1 MKLTLLAR
9 SLALVISFELI
20 SGPIVEMVQAQ
31 DSKSGGSAGEAI
43 NSGAEILSSGISALG
58 KIWDATQARQNMGVS
73 PQVAGDMQQLQEQQ
87 KPQPDKYF
95 NAQKLMMIPGLGNYL
110 ALNGTNPALLDCK
123 TLPTTLFEARPEVCR
138 LGITADKGGPPPQQM
153 GDMLAYYNQYFQ
165 INKLY
170 KNFTADSNS
179 GGQLFGVGCMNNAM
193 NILNGFFKYRLD
205 ELDKLL
211 TNLEALQNSFKQAS
225 RADLDALEEAVAVL
239 DGSSELA
246 DKVRSKNPDLFD
258 FAKRFN
264 NPACN
269 SLFSGDSLNEKG
281 RAGGLNAINSDLKV
295 LLTTKSGKYSGE
307 SYSKSHIAVVED
319 IDSLADKVSKQLE
332 LNFGLLSKDPG
343 SYGKF
348 LVDLPELVA
357 SPIGTNRA
365 LSPDLFSDVRTKFNA
380 TYIKLNEQKNTILSE
395 LKGAGIPGDA
405 ATTLL
410 GNPASDNFES
420 EVVTIEN
427 RLKNKCLENSLA
439 EIDRNVI
446 MDKIYDPTAS
456 DHANKFGSNYLKDKL
471 NRILNNTQT
480 SLEKK
485 LAELKALEEENGGKY
500 YLKLENKYELQKM
513 DEQGNLQTSTVD
525 ATPRTPGLYFIDL
538 IENCNAQFNANKLDN
553 KLTGASAIKKLRD
566 LNQQFKAL
574 AKNQAIDV
582 KKEIRKKLI
591 ECNTPEDANNS
602 VPGSC
607 TPDRFNTSAPGFCA
621 NGALSCSKN
630 MQECT
635 AQSNKFV
642 KEIKDQK
649 TARVNN
655 YKAMVEKN
663 KQDVVKI
670 FDSALSRYMIDGEA
684 IRGIFGAG
692 FSSPSGIQRE
702 VPEQVKYLNE
712 FKLATTRSIDG
723 NLLLEDPDRFIDMFK
738 NNIKLLKDSVKKQ
751 QDQILGGEA
760 TGLGKDTP
768 GLLAAHIR
776 KTEENYK
783 KVISE
788 SEKISSQCLS
798 KHDEAVKAAEA
809 ARAEQQKKMSELGE
823 KRDEFCNLYG
833 MARTN
838 PQAMCSQVQ
847 SDLVKDT
854 LKSVSDISPT
864 QQAALRED
872 VMKLNEYCNQ
882 FGNYNEKDTPSPDSA
897 YRICRPDNLGS
908 LSSDIRGLCEK
919 LNTLTDNSQCKELG
933 SSSNGQTV
941 TIDKCSDLKTKIVAI
956 YNPLSSKPGS
966 TSSNKPIDLSSPAY
980 CSAGDTSSGRS
991 SAKSISDGIKLFG
1004 DTLSQELG
1012 KGVAR

>member
-1 MKLTLLAR
+1 MKLTPLTRILSLLIC
-9 SLALVISFELI
+9 LELI
-20 SGPIVEMVQAQ
+20 AGPIIGVVRAEEAK
-31 DSKSGGSAGEAI
+31 KSSSAGEMI
-43 NSGAEILSSGISALG
+43 NSGAEILSSGIDALG
-58 KIWDATQARQNMGVS
+58 KIWQATQGQNMGPS

-87 KPQPDKYF
+87 KPQPDKFF

-110 ALNGTNPALLDCK
+110 ALNGINPGLLDCK
-123 TLPTTLFEARPEVCR
+123 TLPTTLFDARPEVCR
-138 LGITADKGGPPPQQM
+138 LGMSGDRGAPPQQM

-170 KNFTADSNS
+170 KNFSADSNS

-193 NILNGFFKYRLD
+193 SILNGFFKYRLD
-205 ELDKLL
+205 ELDKLV
-211 TNLEALQNSFKQAS
+211 TNLEALQNNFKQNS

-239 DGSSELA
+239 EGGSELA
-246 DKVRSKNPDLFD
+246 DKVRSKKPDLFD

-281 RAGGLNAINSDLKV
+281 RAGGLNAINADLKKI
-295 LLTTKSGKYSGE
+295 LTTKAGKYSGE
-307 SYSKSHIAVVED
+307 SYSKSHVAVVED

-357 SPIGTNRA
+357 SPLGTNRA
-365 LSPDLFSDVRTKFNA
+365 LSPDLFSDVRTKFND

-395 LKGAGIPGDA
+395 LKGAGIAGDA

-410 GNPASDNFES
+410 GNPASENFES

-427 RLKNKCLENSLA
+427 RLKNKCLENTLS
-439 EIDRNVI
+439 EIDRNLI
-446 MDKIYDPTAS
+446 MDRIFDPTAS
-456 DHANKFGSNYLKDKL
+456 GHANKYGANYIKDKL
-471 NRILNNTQT
+471 NRILNNTQSSLDKKLSELK
-480 SLEKK
+480 SLED
-485 LAELKALEEENGGKY
+485 ENAGRY
-500 YLKLENKYELQKM
+500 YLKLENKYELQKL
-513 DEQGNLQTSTVD
+513 DEQGNLQTTLVD
-525 ATPRTPGLYFIDL
+525 PNPKTPSLFFMDL
-538 IENCNAQFNANKLDN
+538 IENCNAQFKANKLDN

-574 AKNQAIDV
+574 SKTQAIDV
-582 KKEIRKKLI
+582 KKEIRKRLI
-591 ECNTPEDANNS
+591 ECSTPEDANNT

-630 MQECT
+630 MQACT
-635 AQSNKFV
+635 EQAGNFV

-649 TARVNN
+649 TVRVNN
-655 YKAMVEKN
+655 YKALVEKN
-663 KQDVVKI
+663 KKDVVKI
-670 FDSALSRYMIDGEA
+670 FDSALSRYMIDAEA

-702 VPEQVKYLNE
+702 VPEQVKYLND
-712 FKLATTRSIDG
+712 FKLATSRSIDG
-723 NLLLEDPDRFIDMFK
+723 NLLLEDPDRFMDMFK
-738 NNIKLLKDSVKKQ
+738 NNIRLLKDSVKKQ
-751 QDQILGGEA
+751 QDQILGGDA
-760 TGLGKDTP
+760 TGIGKDTP

-788 SEKISSQCLS
+788 SEKISNQCIS
-798 KHDEAVKAAEA
+798 KHDEAVRAAEA
-809 ARAEQQKKMSELGE
+809 AKAEQQKKMSELGE

-847 SDLVKDT
+847 SDFVKDS
-854 LKSVSDISPT
+854 LKGTAGIAPN
-864 QQAALRED
+864 QQLGLRED
-872 VMKLNEYCNQ
+872 VIKLSQYCNQ
-882 FGNYNEKDTPSPDSA
+882 FGNYNEKEMPSPASA
-897 YRICRPDNLGS
+897 YRICRTENLGNLNS
-908 LSSDIRGLCEK
+908 EIKGLCDK
-919 LNTLTDNSQCKELG
+919 LNQMTNDSSCKESVV
-933 SSSNGQTV
+933 SSGQT
-941 TIDKCSDLKTKIVAI
+941 TIVDKCSDLKERIVAI
-956 YNPLSSKPGS
+956 YTPDASKSPSS
-966 TSSNKPIDLSSPAY
+966 TSNKPIDLSSPAY
-980 CSAGDTSSGRS
+980 CTAGDSSNRGT
-991 SAKSISDGIKLFG
+991 AKSISDGIRMFG